1 MSYFNIFLDL
11 IYIQSDAMFINLKKI
26 YFHLIKYLIIDLII
40 NYLFII
46 QDLNLCFFIM
56 HFINFLIQIKF
67 FSVNFIII
75 YFITLKFHNLKDF

>member
-46 QDLNLCFFIM
+46 QAFYQFFNSDKI
-56 HFINFLIQIKF
+56 F
-67 FSVNFIII
+67 
-75 YFITLKFHNLKDF
+75 